1 MNVERINPS
10 SMRPP
15 AEYYAH
21 VTKAGNMVFVAGQA
35 AVGKDNKM
43 VGVGDITA
51 QAEEVFQQLQQ
62 CLRAAGTDLSHV
74 VKLNTFLT
82 RPEDNRPVAAVR
94 SKYLREV
101 GLWPAST
108 MVIVSRLARP
118 EMLIEVECIAVVPDS
133 ASG

>member
-10 SMRPP
+10 SMRAP

-35 AVGKDNKM
+35 AVGKDNQM
-43 VGVGDITA
+43 VGVNDITA
-51 QAEEVFQQLQQ
+51 QAEEVFRQLQE

-94 SKYLREV
+94 SKYLRDG
-101 GLWPAST
+101 GLLPAST
-108 MVIVSRLARP
+108 MVIVARLARP
-118 EMLIEVECIAVVPDS
+118 EMLIEVECIAVMP
-133 ASG
+133 

>member
-10 SMRPP
+10 SMRAP
-15 AEYYAH
+15 AQYYAH

-35 AVGKDNKM
+35 AVDTDNKM

-51 QAEEVFQQLQQ
+51 QAEEVFRQLQE

-94 SKYLREV
+94 SKYLRET
-101 GLWPAST
+101 GLLPAST
-108 MVIVSRLARP
+108 MVIVARLARP

>member
-43 VGVGDITA
+43 VGVGDITV
-51 QAEEVFQQLQQ
+51 QAEEVFQQLQE
-62 CLRAAGTDLSHV
+62 CLLAAGTDLSHV

-94 SKYLREV
+94 SKYLREA
-101 GLWPAST
+101 GLLPAST
-108 MVIVSRLARP
+108 MVIVARLARP
-118 EMLIEVECIAVVPDS
+118 EMLIEVECIAMVP
-133 ASG
+133 

>member
-10 SMRPP
+10 SMRAP

-35 AVGKDNKM
+35 AVGKDNQM

-51 QAEEVFQQLQQ
+51 QAEEVFQQLQE

-82 RPEDNRPVAAVR
+82 RPEDNRPVAVVR
-94 SKYLREV
+94 SKYFREA
-101 GLWPAST
+101 GLLPAST
-108 MVIVSRLARP
+108 MVIVARLARP
-118 EMLIEVECIAVVPDS
+118 EMLIEVECIAIMP
-133 ASG
+133 

>member
-10 SMRPP
+10 SMRAP

-35 AVGKDNKM
+35 AVGKDNRM

-51 QAEEVFQQLQQ
+51 QAEEVFLQLQE

-94 SKYLREV
+94 SKYFREA
-101 GLWPAST
+101 GLVPAST
-108 MVIVSRLARP
+108 MVIVARLARP
-118 EMLIEVECIAVVPDS
+118 EMLIEVECIAVMP
-133 ASG
+133 

>member
-1 MNVERINPS
+1 MNVERINPPS
-10 SMRPP
+10 IRAP

-21 VTKAGNMVFVAGQA
+21 VTKAANVVFVAGQA

-51 QAEEVFQQLQQ
+51 QAEEVYQQLQE

-94 SKYLREV
+94 SKYFRNA
-101 GLWPAST
+101 GLLPAST
-108 MVIVSRLARP
+108 MVIVARLARP
-118 EMLIEVECIAVVPDS
+118 EMLIEVECIAAMP
-133 ASG
+133 

>member
-1 MNVERINPS
+1 MMVERINPT

-43 VGVGDITA
+43 IGVDNITA
-51 QAEEVFQQLQQ
+51 QAEEVFWQLGE
-62 CLRAAGTDLSHV
+62 CLRAAGTDLSQI
-74 VKLNTFLT
+74 VKMTTYLT

-94 SKYLREV
+94 TKLFKEA
-101 GLWPAST
+101 GLVPAST
-108 MVIVSRLARP
+108 MVIVARLARP
-118 EMLIEVECIAVVPDS
+118 EMLIEVDCIAVLP
-133 ASG
+133 

>member
-82 RPEDNRPVAAVR
+82 RPEDNRPVAGVR
-94 SKYLREV
+94 SKYLHEA
-101 GLWPAST
+101 GLRPAST

>member
-1 MNVERINPS
+1 
-10 SMRPP
+10 MRAP

-21 VTKAGNMVFVAGQA
+21 VTKAGNMIFIAGQA
-35 AVGKDNKM
+35 AVGKDNQM

-94 SKYLREV
+94 SKYLRET

-108 MVIVSRLARP
+108 MVIVARLARP
-118 EMLIEVECIAVVPDS
+118 EMLIEVECIAVMP
-133 ASG
+133 

>member
-10 SMRPP
+10 SMRAP

-94 SKYLREV
+94 SKYLRET

-108 MVIVSRLARP
+108 MVIVARLARP
-118 EMLIEVECIAVVPDS
+118 EMLIEVECIAVMPDS
-133 ASG
+133 ASE

>member
-10 SMRPP
+10 SIRPP

>member
-1 MNVERINPS
+1 MDVERINPS

-35 AVGKDNKM
+35 AVDKNNQM

-51 QAEEVFQQLQQ
+51 QAEEVFQQLQE

-94 SKYLREV
+94 SKYFREA
-101 GLWPAST
+101 GLLPAST

-118 EMLIEVECIAVVPDS
+118 EMLIEVECVAVLP
-133 ASG
+133 

>member
-10 SMRPP
+10 SMRAP

-35 AVGKDNKM
+35 AVGQDNQM
-43 VGVGDITA
+43 VGVNDITA
-51 QAEEVFQQLQQ
+51 QAEEVFRQLQE

-94 SKYLREV
+94 SKYLRDA
-101 GLWPAST
+101 GLLPAST
-108 MVIVSRLARP
+108 MVIVARLARP
-118 EMLIEVECIAVVPDS
+118 EMLIEVECIAVMP
-133 ASG
+133 

>member
-1 MNVERINPS
+1 MNVERINPP
-10 SMRPP
+10 SMRAP

-43 VGVGDITA
+43 VGVDDITA
-51 QAEEVFQQLQQ
+51 QAEEVFQQLQE

-94 SKYLREV
+94 SKYFRNA
-101 GLWPAST
+101 GLLPAST
-108 MVIVSRLARP
+108 MVIVARLARP
-118 EMLIEVECIAVVPDS
+118 EMLIEVECIAAMP
-133 ASG
+133 

>member
-1 MNVERINPS
+1 MSVERINPS

-43 VGVGDITA
+43 VGVNDITA
-51 QAEEVFQQLQQ
+51 QAEEVFRQLQE
-62 CLRAAGTDLSHV
+62 CLRSAGTDLSHV

-94 SKYLREV
+94 SKYFHDA
-101 GLWPAST
+101 GLLPAST
-108 MVIVSRLARP
+108 MVIVARLARP
-118 EMLIEVECIAVVPDS
+118 EMLIEVECIAVMP
-133 ASG
+133 

>member
-1 MNVERINPS
+1 MTVERINPS

-35 AVGKDNKM
+35 AVAKDNKM
-43 VGVGDITA
+43 VGVNDITA
-51 QAEEVFQQLQQ
+51 QAEEVFRQLQE
-62 CLRAAGTDLSHV
+62 CLRSAGTDLSHV

-94 SKYLREV
+94 SKYFQKS
-101 GLWPAST
+101 GLLPAST
-108 MVIVSRLARP
+108 MVIVARLARP
-118 EMLIEVECIAVVPDS
+118 EMLIEVECVAVMP
-133 ASG
+133 

>member
-10 SMRPP
+10 SMRTP

-35 AVGKDNKM
+35 AVGKDNQM

-51 QAEEVFQQLQQ
+51 QAEEVFQQLQE

-94 SKYLREV
+94 SKYLRE
-101 GLWPAST
+101 GLCPAST
-108 MVIVSRLARP
+108 MVIVARLARP
-118 EMLIEVECIAVVPDS
+118 EMLIEVECIAMVP
-133 ASG
+133 

>member
-1 MNVERINPS
+1 MIIDRINPS
-10 SMRPP
+10 SMRAP

-35 AVGKDNKM
+35 AVDKDNKM
-43 VGVGDITA
+43 VGVNDITA
-51 QAEEVFQQLQQ
+51 QAEEVFRQLQE

-94 SKYLREV
+94 SKYLREA
-101 GLWPAST
+101 GLLPAST

-118 EMLIEVECIAVVPDS
+118 EMLIEVECIAVVP
-133 ASG
+133 

>member
-1 MNVERINPS
+1 MSVERINPS

-43 VGVGDITA
+43 VGVNDITA
-51 QAEEVFQQLQQ
+51 QAEEVFWQLQE
-62 CLRAAGTDLSHV
+62 CLRSAGTDLSHV

-94 SKYLREV
+94 SKYFHDA
-101 GLWPAST
+101 GLLPAEP
-108 MVIVSRLARP
+108 R
-118 EMLIEVECIAVVPDS
+118 
-133 ASG
+133 

>member
-1 MNVERINPS
+1 VNVERINPS

-35 AVGKDNKM
+35 AVGKDNEM

-94 SKYLREV
+94 SKYLREA
-101 GLWPAST
+101 GLRPAST
-108 MVIVSRLARP
+108 MVIVARLARP